1 MLTSYIK
8 DAMKEKP
15 RRSKRSMNNII
26 SHISS
31 SEEDRRSPSV
41 ISDITKYIDSITK
54 NLYENIPK
62 YDREDDVQ
70 KLLDFIDKVD
80 DYLEVARLDPDL
92 ELKLIPAKFS
102 R

>member
-1 MLTSYIK
+1 
-8 DAMKEKP
+8 
-15 RRSKRSMNNII
+15 MNNII

-31 SEEDRRSPSV
+31 SEEDRKSPSV
-41 ISDITKYIDSITK
+41 ISDTTKYMDSVTK

-62 YDREDDVQ
+62 YDGESDIQ

-80 DYLEVARLDPDL
+80 DYLEIARLDPNL

-102 R
+102 GQASLF